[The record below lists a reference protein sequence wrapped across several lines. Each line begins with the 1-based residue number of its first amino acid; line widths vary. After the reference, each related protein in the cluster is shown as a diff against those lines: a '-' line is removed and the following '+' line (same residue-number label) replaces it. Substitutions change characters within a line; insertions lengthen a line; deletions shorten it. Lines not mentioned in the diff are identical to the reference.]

1 MGAIRK
7 RTAEI
12 LTAHRPDD
20 PTGRIVDTFLIAL
33 IIALTVFA
41 GPVTRYLE
49 ATAGQLYAPKNYIDA
64 VYDLKPVAPPY
75 PGAKPTPNRILA
87 PNAGKKTDAGA
98 APAKGGS

>member
-1 MGAIRK
+1 MLYQAHHLQDL
-7 RTAEI
+7 AE
-12 LTAHRPDD
+12 AC
-20 PTGRIVDTFLIAL
+20 
-33 IIALTVFA
+33 
-41 GPVTRYLE
+41 YLE
-49 ATAGQLYAPKNYIDA
+49 ATAQQLYAPKNYIDS